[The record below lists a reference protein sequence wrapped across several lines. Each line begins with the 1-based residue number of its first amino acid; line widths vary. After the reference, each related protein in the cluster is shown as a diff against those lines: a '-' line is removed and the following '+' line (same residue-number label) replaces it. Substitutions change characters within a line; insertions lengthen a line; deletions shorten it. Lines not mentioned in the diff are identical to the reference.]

1 MRCYMEIKKILL
13 GGCSFVNGFD
23 IFCDK
28 YNIQP
33 YTDLWEVWFKTLTDD
48 QKSEIQNTMTL
59 GGKLKNAFNSEL
71 VDMSMSGWSNDN
83 IAKKMIDYIS
93 NNLDSID
100 TTSTLV
106 VIGWTENHRFPF
118 INQGHA
124 LNVNPF
130 YINHA
135 INYTNLLKNN
145 LSEADRTHYRVKR
158 YDSNIE
164 FYNKLIGWGEIWN
177 NDDMSIIAYSH
188 HMSLI
193 LLLQWF
199 LEKHNIKYC
208 FFNSLDMQLTDKDT
222 HGDIYPT
229 DYLVD
234 WQNWYPWN
242 DKNSYSNFS
251 WYNFIKNEPANFTK
265 TKHPS
270 IHGLELLSTPLID
283 FIRKNYF

>member
-1 MRCYMEIKKILL
+1 MEIKKILL
-13 GGCSFVNGFD
+13 GGCSFVNGYD
-23 IFCDK
+23 IFYEK

-33 YTDLWEVWFKTLTDD
+33 YTDSGDVWFKILTDA
-48 QKSEIQNTMTL
+48 QKSEIKNTMTL

-71 VDMSMSGWSNDN
+71 EDMSVPGWSNDN
-83 IAKKMIDYIS
+83 IAKKMIDYIY
-93 NNLDSID
+93 NNMTSID
-100 TTSTLV
+100 TATTLV
-106 VIGWTENHRFPF
+106 VIGWTENSRVTF
-118 INQGHA
+118 INQGQA
-124 LNVNPF
+124 LNTNAF
-130 YINHA
+130 HINHYINY
-135 INYTNLLKNN
+135 NNSVKNN
-145 LSEADRTHYRVKR
+145 LPDQYRTPNRVKI
-158 YDSNIE
+158 YDSKIE
-164 FYNKLIGWGEIWN
+164 FYNKLIGWSEIWK

-208 FFNSLDMQLTDKDT
+208 FFNSLDMRLTYKDT

-251 WYNFIKNEPANFTK
+251 WYDLIKNEPTNFTK
-265 TKHPS
+265 TSHPS
-270 IHGLELLSTPLID
+270 VNGLELFSTPLID
-283 FIRKNYF
+283 FIKKNYS